1 MIICTLSDT
10 FLFKLYIKMITE
22 DYVSYEIAKL
32 LKEKGFDEVTNS
44 CYSQNGN
51 QHIGERARYNSLI
64 SGKLLSCPTLQMT
77 MKWLREKGYNVVVWN
92 DSPEWEVEI
101 QELNDGGFNVLGIL
115 SEQTF
120 DTYEQAV
127 EAALKY
133 SLENL
138 I

>member
-1 MIICTLSDT
+1 
-10 FLFKLYIKMITE
+10 MITE

-64 SGKLLSCPTLQMT
+64 SGKLLSCPTLQMA
-77 MKWLREKGYNVVVWN
+77 MKWLREKHQVFIQIELFDASTISGEHTFVFDFIVYDPYDHCKDCDIEEEQYN
-92 DSPEWEVEI
+92 
-101 QELNDGGFNVLGIL
+101 
-115 SEQTF
+115 
-120 DTYEQAV
+120 TYEQAV